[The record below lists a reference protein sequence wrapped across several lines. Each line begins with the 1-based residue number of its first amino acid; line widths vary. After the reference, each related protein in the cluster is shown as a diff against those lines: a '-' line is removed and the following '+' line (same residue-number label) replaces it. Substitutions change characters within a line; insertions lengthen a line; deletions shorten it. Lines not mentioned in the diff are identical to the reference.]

1 MTDGD
6 LTYPE
11 RGGTRRSPLP
21 PGYRPLREAV
31 RLGHGRA
38 VFAAAGDAVA
48 GFRMHRA
55 AGTRIRADA
64 PRAAPGVAVDVSV
77 GLGPLRVTGPCR
89 VVWTVETADRAGFG
103 YGSRPGHPVCGEEA
117 FVVVHRPDGSVW
129 LVVTAFSRPA
139 RPLARLAGP
148 LLPLFQRAYVRHLGR
163 TLRRLVRRADDHH

>member
-77 GLGPLRVTGPCR
+77 GQGP
-89 VVWTVETADRAGFG
+89 VVKLPPA
-103 YGSRPGHPVCGEEA
+103 SR
-117 FVVVHRPDGSVW
+117 R
-129 LVVTAFSRPA
+129 
-139 RPLARLAGP
+139 LAR
-148 LLPLFQRAYVRHLGR
+148 
-163 TLRRLVRRADDHH
+163 TLSALSGSSRYARYRDDPPP